1 MIGNISSVD
10 LKVSDFLSDF
20 DFVYACHI
28 IMSPFYLMSNVV
40 STKSALPVKSK
51 VSPGAI
57 LDKFNSAS
65 LKEAPAVWLGPGF
78 SSSAATL
85 FAKASKLLDR
95 ALNSSMLIVLYTF
108 QALASSVK
116 SSGI

>member
-1 MIGNISSVD
+1 
-10 LKVSDFLSDF
+10 
-20 DFVYACHI
+20 
-28 IMSPFYLMSNVV
+28 MSNVV
-40 STKSALPVKSK
+40 STNSALPVKSK
-51 VSPGAI
+51 VSSGAI

-108 QALASSVK
+108 HALASSVK
-116 SSGI
+116 LSGI